1 MSPRQPVAAPGTVT
15 GDPPTAHRPCAA
27 AHHSSRR
34 ARRGDA
40 QPPALRGLR
49 QPDPHRPGALVRRS
63 RLPALIL
70 STATVTRRRQL
81 SSRALVACSR
91 TLRDVAPQKGFR
103 IHGRSQPL
111 FGRLVGRS
119 PGRGTRVALA
129 AQQPAQRRSR
139 APRLRRADPA
149 KRSRSAAHRHRPTNQ
164 RRCAAP
170 RTCLGI
176 ATSSS
181 IGFRPRPA
189 ATAPRA
195 SKAAVEG
202 AGAGRG
208 VQGLP
213 AGDSQGSG
221 PALVRGDGRY

>member
-1 MSPRQPVAAPGTVT
+1 MAAPGTVT
-15 GDPPTAHRPCAA
+15 GDPPTAHRPFVAP
-27 AHHSSRR
+27 HHAPRR

-40 QPPALRGLR
+40 QPFALRGPGH
-49 QPDPHRPGALVRRS
+49 PDPHRPGAFVRRS
-63 RLPALIL
+63 RIPALLL

-81 SSRALVACSR
+81 SSRELVACSR
-91 TLRDVAPQKGFR
+91 TLRNVAPRKGVR
-103 IHGRSQPL
+103 VDGPSQPP
-111 FGRLVGRS
+111 FSRLSVRS

-129 AQQPAQRRSR
+129 AQQPAQRRSLGRRSR
-139 APRLRRADPA
+139 APRLRRADSA
-149 KRSRSAAHRHRPTNQ
+149 ERSRSAAHRHRPTDQ

-176 ATSSS
+176 ATSSL

-202 AGAGRG
+202 ARAGRG
-208 VQGLP
+208 VQRLP

-221 PALVRGDGRY
+221 PFHVRGDGRC